1 MTGVFAAGS
10 DYAFDMH
17 VNSHIIIWH
26 VYICPAAVVEARLTL
41 VKSVNSDWLGLYTQI
56 YHNINYELSQNET
69 AILIYMYQKSSCIYV
84 VLHI

>member
-41 VKSVNSDWLGLYTQI
+41 VKSVNSD
-56 YHNINYELSQNET
+56 
-69 AILIYMYQKSSCIYV
+69 
-84 VLHI
+84 